1 MRSIISILVVAVIA
15 LGACY
20 YFLKRASPA
29 GTLPTQAVT
38 STGVEMDLNAI
49 AQAERSYYAQN
60 GSYASLD
67 QLMSSNSLAM
77 SRAERDGYTYT
88 VETSPGAFTATAR
101 HAAAAPPADGGQSLR
116 YPVISVDQS
125 MQIHQGP

>member
-1 MRSIISILVVAVIA
+1 MRSIVSMLVVAIIA
-15 LGACY
+15 LGAYY

-29 GTLPTQAVT
+29 GMLPTQAIT

-60 GSYASLD
+60 GSYASLE
-67 QLMSSNSLAM
+67 QLTSSDSLTMA
-77 SRAERDGYTYT
+77 RTERDGYAYT
-88 VETSPGAFTATAR
+88 VETSPGGFTATAR
-101 HAAAAPPADGGQSLR
+101 HAAPPPPANGGQSPY

-125 MQIHQGP
+125 MQIHQSP